1 MSENFY
7 EVPMKRTRL
16 ADRILPSYSHGEE
29 LFNMISHI
37 VGGGLGVVALVLC
50 VVFSAIYRDAYTIV
64 GSAVYGV
71 SLIVLYTMS
80 GIYHGLKDG
89 TAKKV
94 MQVLD
99 HCTIYF
105 LIAGTYTPILL
116 SSIRAVSPTTAWILF
131 GVVWGLTALAATLT
145 AIDLKRY
152 SVFSMICYIGMGW
165 CIVFA
170 FNTLIEAIELPGL
183 WLLLSGGIAYT
194 VGAVLYGIG
203 KKRSYMHGVFH
214 LFVLLGSLLHLLC
227 ILFYVIL

>member
-1 MSENFY
+1 
-7 EVPMKRTRL
+7 MKRTKLSDRL
-16 ADRILPSYSHGEE
+16 LPAYSRGEE
-29 LFNMISHI
+29 IFNMTSHI
-37 VGGGLGVVALVLC
+37 VGGGFGVVALVLC
-50 VVFSAIYRDAYTIV
+50 VVFSAIYADAYAIV
-64 GSAVYGV
+64 GSAIYGV
-71 SLIVLYTMS
+71 SMIVLYTMS

-116 SSIRAVSPTTAWILF
+116 ASIRTVSPVTAWILF

-145 AIDLKRY
+145 AIDLKKY

-170 FNTLIEAIELPGL
+170 VDKLIKAMEPAGL
-183 WLLLSGGIAYT
+183 WLLLGGGIAYT
-194 VGAVLYGIG
+194 VGAILYGIG
-203 KKRSYMHGVFH
+203 KKKSYMHGIFH
-214 LFVLLGSLLHLLC
+214 MFVLLGSLLHFLC
-227 ILFYVIL
+227 IFFFVIL

>member
-1 MSENFY
+1 
-7 EVPMKRTRL
+7 MKRTKL
-16 ADRILPSYSHGEE
+16 ADRLLPAYSRGEE
-29 LFNMISHI
+29 IFNMTSHI
-37 VGGGLGVVALVLC
+37 VGGAFGVVALVLC
-50 VVFSAIYRDAYTIV
+50 VVFSAIYNDAYAIV
-64 GSAVYGV
+64 GSAIYGV

-80 GIYHGLKDG
+80 GIYHGLKNG

-116 SSIRAVSPTTAWILF
+116 ASIRQISPVTAWILF

-145 AIDLKRY
+145 AIDLKKY

-165 CIVFA
+165 CIIFA
-170 FNTLIEAIELPGL
+170 ADKLIKAMELSG
-183 WLLLSGGIAYT
+183 LLLLLGGGIAYT

-203 KKRSYMHGVFH
+203 KKKSYMHGIFH
-214 LFVLLGSLLHLLC
+214 MFVLLGSLLHFLC
-227 ILFYVIL
+227 IFFFVIL